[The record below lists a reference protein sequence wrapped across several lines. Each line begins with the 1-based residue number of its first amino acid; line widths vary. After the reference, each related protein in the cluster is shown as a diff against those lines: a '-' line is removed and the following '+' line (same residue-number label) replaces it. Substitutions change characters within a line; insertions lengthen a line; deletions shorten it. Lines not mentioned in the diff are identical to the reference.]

1 MGFGCKTGYN
11 VGLPLT
17 QPFLPEGQV
26 MLYFNSNNIP
36 ELQGLNFGQ
45 RMEVIRATADK
56 LPAPTKVALNT
67 LKLVIIFFLFILAA
81 RADGWAMLGYA
92 LLIAPLYLLIS
103 RPITFALCQSRFSL
117 VRRQLFEQENK
128 AQTDD

>member
-1 MGFGCKTGYN
+1 
-11 VGLPLT
+11 
-17 QPFLPEGQV
+17 

-67 LKLVIIFFLFILAA
+67 LKLVIIFFLFILVA

-92 LLIAPLYLLIS
+92 LLIAPLYLLIT
-103 RPITFALCQSRFSL
+103 RPITFALCQSRFST
-117 VRRQLFEQENK
+117 VRRQLFAQENTP
-128 AQTDD
+128 QVGN